1 MSAVLLVFAAFVFLA
16 AFNAGAMTTL
26 QIQHYAIYPLV
37 GRDGFAAYLR
47 ANNRAAVVPVIVPAL
62 LLLIVTLVLTA
73 TRPPFMRA
81 GEAAAA
87 CGLNVIQL
95 VSTAIWQRRLQS
107 EMAVSGYNEA
117 KTRQLVTTNW
127 IRTVAFLLQALLA
140 MAIVLRGIG
149 AKASPQP

>member
-1 MSAVLLVFAAFVFLA
+1 MSAALLVFTAFVFLA

-62 LLLIVTLVLTA
+62 LLLIVTLLLIA

-87 CGLNVIQL
+87 FALNLVQL
-95 VSTAIWQRRLQS
+95 ASTAIWQRKLQA
-107 EMAVSGYNEA
+107 EMAVSGYDEA

-140 MAIVLRGIG
+140 MAIVIRGIG
-149 AKASPQP
+149 TG